1 MPIAIITG
9 VNGQDGSYLAEFLL
23 EMNYTVIGWIPDHI
37 QVSFDYIDHILD
49 KIQLTKG
56 NLSNQKHLNWLI
68 EEFSPDEVYHFASP
82 SSPAK
87 SWNSVIDVGDAA
99 GLGVARFLEAIRK
112 VKPDTKFY
120 QASSS
125 ELFGIPAEVP
135 QNEKTPFRPRNPYG
149 VAKLFAHMMVVN
161 YRNKYGMYSAAGIL
175 YNHESPRRS
184 PEFVTR
190 KISQGAAK
198 IKLGLSNSLHLGDL
212 DARRDWGYAKDY
224 IEAIYAIMHQDT
236 PQDFVIGTGVTHSV
250 RDFCDAAFKFLDLDY
265 KDYIIQDPNL
275 TRPHEQ
281 KQLVANPL
289 KAKNELGWEA
299 KTGFDDLA
307 ELMVK
312 ADLDQLR
319 KNHVV

>member
-68 EEFSPDEVYHFASP
+68 AEFLPDEVYHFASP

-212 DARRDWGYAKDY
+212 DARRDWGYARDY

-236 PQDFVIGTGVTHSV
+236 PQDFVIGTGITHSV
-250 RDFCDAAFKFLDLDY
+250 RDFCEAAFKFLDLDY
-265 KDYIIQDPNL
+265 KDYVVQDPNL